1 MGDEKI
7 AAIGV
12 QISAGIARHGLALN
26 VSTDLSYFSHII
38 PCGLPDFGVT
48 SLQTLLG
55 PTDLDLCSKLLR
67 QNFIKHFRYTDV
79 KSIEADELLGIDDVS
94 SLYQKS

>member
-12 QISAGIARHGLALN
+12 QISGGVARHGLALN

-55 PTDLDLCSKLLR
+55 PTDLDLCTKLLR
-67 QNFIKHFRYTDV
+67 QTFNEHFRYAHV
-79 KSIEADELLGIDDVS
+79 NSIEADELLGNDDMS
-94 SLYQKS
+94 SL